1 MRIETCYFRIEHFG
15 VTVIEIDREEGTW
28 QLKPATSKLIGMK
41 GHLIGT
47 SPSPGNRCTSV
58 AGHLIVA
65 PAREWVLLT

>member
-1 MRIETCYFRIEHFG
+1 M
-15 VTVIEIDREEGTW
+15 EIDREEETW